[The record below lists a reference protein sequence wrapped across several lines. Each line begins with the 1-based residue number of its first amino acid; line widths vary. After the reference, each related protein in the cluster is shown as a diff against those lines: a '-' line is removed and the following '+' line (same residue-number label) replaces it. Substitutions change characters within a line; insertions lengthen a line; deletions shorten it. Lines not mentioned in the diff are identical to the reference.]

1 MERKYTDAPSML
13 EAVIIQLNEYLSN
26 EEAYGDNP
34 QLRIDLATLVPTIDA
49 ETGEEDSDEK
59 ADYYNV
65 IDLLQMSGDGSGKWL
80 VDREAAGEVV
90 EEYFD

>member
-1 MERKYTDAPSML
+1 ML
-13 EAVIIQLNEYLSN
+13 EGIITALNEYLAN

-34 QLRIDLATLVPTIDA
+34 QLRISLSTLEPSVEA
-49 ETGEEDSDEK
+49 ETGEEDSDEE

-65 IDLLQMSGDGSGKWL
+65 MDLLEMSADDSGKWL
-80 VDREAAGEVV
+80 VDREAAGEIA